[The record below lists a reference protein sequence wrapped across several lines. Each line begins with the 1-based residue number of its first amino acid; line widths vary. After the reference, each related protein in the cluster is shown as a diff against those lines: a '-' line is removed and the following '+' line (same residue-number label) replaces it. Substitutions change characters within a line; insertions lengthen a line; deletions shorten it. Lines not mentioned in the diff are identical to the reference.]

1 MYRLICALMLCLPV
15 AVAADISGT
24 WQLAVETSQ
33 GSGTPTMELKQA
45 GEKLTG
51 TFNSQ
56 IMGQAKITGT
66 VKGDAV
72 EFEFEGDA
80 GGQAIKA
87 KYKGTITSPTA
98 MKGTAAYAG
107 LDDNATWSATKK

>member
-1 MYRLICALMLCLPV
+1 MYRLICALMLCLAV
-15 AVAADISGT
+15 AAAADISGT

-72 EFEFEGDA
+72 EFERVPPPLVD
-80 GGQAIKA
+80 
-87 KYKGTITSPTA
+87 S
-98 MKGTAAYAG
+98 
-107 LDDNATWSATKK
+107 NR